1 MSREDKEEEVEELR
15 SVNDLLDNS
24 NDILLEVDKFQIEV
38 IK

>member
-15 SVNDLLDNS
+15 SDNDLLDNS

-38 IK
+38 VI

>member
-24 NDILLEVDKFQIEV
+24 NDILLKVDKFQIEV
-38 IK
+38 VI